1 MKTPPRAVLLSTAPR
16 QLSIPFASA
25 RLRGMTAAEH
35 RILLIRLSRLLLE
48 ATGIAVGEH
57 DDGER

>member
-1 MKTPPRAVLLSTAPR
+1 
-16 QLSIPFASA
+16 
-25 RLRGMTAAEH
+25 MTAAEH

-48 ATGIAVGEH
+48 AIGIAVGEH